1 MANLLDVQNL
11 TLGPVEQTDL
21 SKFIFEAL
29 LEIGELSK
37 YHDVQTGIF
46 YKEQI
51 PFVGTL
57 GLVGK
62 KSTGCVPA
70 TNTGTVTFTEKFWT
84 PEMIEDRFVN
94 CAKDANRLFK
104 AFKQKQKI
112 NPDFFNNVNTDEERI
127 VMTLIEG
134 ALRTMINRK
143 VWFDDKTITNV
154 TDGGYLKDG
163 IDADY
168 FNVIDGLWKQII
180 SIDIPVGSKNYVA
193 IAQNTAATYVLQD
206 TLPADFAIKLFRSM
220 WNSSDSRLKQAVASG
235 EKLNLH
241 VTPRIAQ
248 NWADYKEDKS
258 LVFTLANAEGGGLQ
272 DLYRNIEIVT
282 RYDWESTIEAYF
294 DNGTAYHLPHRALLT
309 VPTNIPIGTLSTE
322 DLSTLE
328 SFYDP
333 VGKRNIMDFAL
344 MLDAKFL
351 QPYMAV
357 AAY

>member
-1 MANLLDVQNL
+1 MNLLNVDAL
-11 TLGPVEQTDL
+11 TLNAVEATEL
-21 SKFIFEAL
+21 SKFIFSTL
-29 LEIGELSK
+29 LETGDLAK
-37 YHDVQTGIF
+37 YHDIQTGIF

-62 KSTGCVPA
+62 KSTGCTPK
-70 TNTGTVTFTEKFWT
+70 TNDGTVTFTEKFWT
-84 PEMIEDRFVN
+84 PEMIEDRFKN

-104 AFKQKQKI
+104 AFKRKQKI
-112 NPDFFNNVNTDEERI
+112 NPEFFNNIGSEEEGVI
-127 VMTLIEG
+127 FTLIEG

-143 VWFDDKTITNV
+143 IWFDDRTIRNV
-154 TDGGYLKDG
+154 SAGGYLKNE

-180 SIDIPVGSKNYVA
+180 SIDIPVGSKNH
-193 IAQNTAATYVLQD
+193 IQITQNSAATYVLQD
-206 TLPADFAIKLFRSM
+206 ALPNDFAIKLFRDM
-220 WNSSDSRLKQAVASG
+220 WNQSDSRLKQAIAGG

-258 LVFTLANAEGGGLQ
+258 LVFTLGNAENGGLL

-282 RYDWESTIEAYF
+282 RYDWESSIEAYF
-294 DNGTAYHLPHRALLT
+294 DNGTKYHLPHRALMT
-309 VPTNIPIGTLSTE
+309 VPTNIPIGTVSLE
-322 DLSTLE
+322 DLKNLE

-333 VGKRNIMDFAL
+333 LGKQNVTDFAF

-351 QPYMAV
+351 QPFMAV

>member
-1 MANLLDVQNL
+1 MNLLDVQNL
-11 TLGPVEQTDL
+11 TLNPVEATEL
-21 SKFIFEAL
+21 SKFIFESL
-29 LEIGELSK
+29 LETGDLAK
-37 YHDVQTGIF
+37 YHDIQTGIF

-62 KSTGCVPA
+62 KSSGCKPTA
-70 TNTGTVTFTEKFWT
+70 NTGTVTFTEKFWT
-84 PEMIEDRFVN
+84 PEMIEDRFEN

-104 AFKQKQKI
+104 GFKRKQKI
-112 NPDFFNNVNTDEERI
+112 NPDFFNNIGSEEEGVI
-127 VMTLIEG
+127 FTLIEG

-143 VWFDDKTITNV
+143 VWFDDKTIANYSN
-154 TDGGYLKDG
+154 GGYLKNGTD
-163 IDADY
+163 IAY
-168 FNVIDGLWKQII
+168 FNVIDGIWKQII

-193 IAQNTAATYVLQD
+193 IPQNLTATYALQD
-206 TLPADFAIKLFRSM
+206 ALPSDFAINLFRSM
-220 WNSSDSRLKQAVASG
+220 WNSSDSRLKQAVGNG
-235 EKLNLH
+235 EKLHLH

-272 DLYRNIEIVT
+272 DLYRNIEIVI

-294 DNGTAYHLPHRALLT
+294 DNGTKYHLPHRALMT

-322 DLSTLE
+322 DLSTLTSE
-328 SFYDP
+328 YNSYEKINF
-333 VGKRNIMDFAL
+333 IDFAL